1 MKKQNNIVFF
11 AANQGGHFAQLL
23 ALNPLFSSFKSV
35 IVTDNLSADKSIKA
49 LEGAF
54 RIEYVRS
61 SALRRKKL
69 AKMKQKK
76 SSRLSGLLT
85 YWRQFNECR
94 KIWKEYRPKLVVT
107 TGSNI
112 AVPLC
117 LLAKLHRAKFVF
129 IETRA
134 KVYSKSLSG
143 KIVGGFADKVIVQW
157 PEMLGVHGKR
167 AEYYGTLV

>member
-1 MKKQNNIVFF
+1 MKRQNNIVLF
-11 AANQGGHFAQLL
+11 AANQGGHFAQLM
-23 ALNPLFSSFKSV
+23 ALNPLFGNFKSV

-49 LEGAF
+49 LEGAYA
-54 RIEYVRS
+54 IEYVKS
-61 SALRRKKL
+61 SALRREEL
-69 AKMKQKK
+69 AKMTQKK
-76 SSRLSGLLT
+76 RSRLSGLPT
-85 YWRQFNECR
+85 YWRQFKECR
-94 KIWKEYRPKLVVT
+94 RIWKEYYPKVVVT

-117 LLAKLHRAKFVF
+117 FLAKAHHAKFVF

-143 KIVGGFADKVIVQW
+143 KIVGGLADKVIVQW
-157 PEMLGVHGKR
+157 PEMLDIYGKK